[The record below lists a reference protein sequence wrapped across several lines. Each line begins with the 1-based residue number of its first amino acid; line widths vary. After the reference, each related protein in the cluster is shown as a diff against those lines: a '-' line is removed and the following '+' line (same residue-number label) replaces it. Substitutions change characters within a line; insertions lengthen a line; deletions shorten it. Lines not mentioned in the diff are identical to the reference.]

1 MRITSKFVTSMR
13 ITLGW
18 LYPDIMSTYGDR
30 GNVATILRR
39 CEWRDIAVDVRELR
53 LGDKIEPGE
62 LDLVVIGSGGES
74 QQRLIA
80 PDLHEIKGPGI
91 REAVAQGAAAL
102 AVGGGF
108 ELFGRYCQPGEGAE
122 LPGAGLFDAWTI
134 GQRAIL
140 DDHYDTLREAR
151 ADRAIG
157 DLVVRWRGRLLVGFE
172 NHGGGTYLGPT
183 ATPLGQVV
191 SGFGNNGD
199 GTEGVRLGSAVG
211 THLRGPCLP
220 RNPVLADFL
229 IRAAIVRR
237 HGDTDL
243 PPLADDIEYAARAVA
258 MQRARA
264 AARARR
270 ARVTRRARRGGPV
283 SVAAGRRG

>member
-1 MRITSKFVTSMR
+1 VTTTT

-30 GNVATILRR
+30 GNVVTILRR
-39 CEWRDIAVDVRELR
+39 CEWRDIAVDLRELR
-53 LGDKIEPGE
+53 LGDRIEPGE
-62 LDLVVIGSGGES
+62 LDLIVIGSGGES

-80 PDLHEIKGPGI
+80 SDLHEIKGPGI
-91 REAVAQGAAAL
+91 CEAVAQGAAAL

-108 ELFGRYCQPGEGAE
+108 ELFGHYCQPGEGAE
-122 LPGAGLFDAWTI
+122 LPGAGLFDAWST
-134 GQRAIL
+134 GHRAIL

-151 ADRAIG
+151 ADRAMG

-172 NHGGGTYLGPT
+172 NHSSSTRLGPT

-191 SGFGNNGD
+191 SGFGNNGH
-199 GTEGVRLGSAVG
+199 GTEGVQLGSAVG

-229 IRAAIVRR
+229 IGAALRRR
-237 HGDTDL
+237 HGDVDL
-243 PPLADDIEYAARAVA
+243 SPLADDVEHAARAVA

-264 AARARR
+264 ASRARR
-270 ARVTRRARRGGPV
+270 ARVTPRRPARARAGLRAG
-283 SVAAGRRG
+283 GRR